1 MTDYTFMKSG
11 HDNIVSNEITEEQ
24 QNMISII
31 IGFTENAMKTAAK
44 YAEHCK
50 RNVVLPEDIVRSM
63 MLEMFV
69 FNKRE
74 NIVSQL
80 EEIRKAIFED
90 ESDDEEIILDE
101 PEEIPEFCE
110 SSCNCMMCETLNNIK
125 SSWETF
131 TPSSRIETLLKKYI
145 DKMANSPVS
154 C

>member
-11 HDNIVSNEITEEQ
+11 YDNLVSNEITEEQ

-31 IGFTENAMKTAAK
+31 IGFTENAMKTSAK
-44 YAEHCK
+44 YTEHCK
-50 RNVVLPEDIVRSM
+50 RDVVLPEDIVRSM

-101 PEEIPEFCE
+101 PEKIPEFCE
-110 SSCNCMMCETLNNIK
+110 SSCDCMMCKTLNNIK
-125 SSWETF
+125 ASWETF

-145 DKMANSPVS
+145 DKMANGDKN
-154 C
+154 